1 MAAAA
6 DPPVG
11 GQDLCAA
18 VLGGGR
24 AATHPPA
31 DEDGA
36 LLAEERAGG
45 RYPPVGGYPPDGG
58 GCRSRGPRRR
68 WAERPLRQHAVGT
81 SATAATAPMA
91 AILDSFLLLARSY
104 VRSQA
109 TPVVLTRGVVRDLS
123 TYHSSCENIFSFRKS
138 RVYFRKRAFR
148 RLFSIAAQLQGR
160 VCSRPRFQLWN
171 YLCVCRS
178 RVGPDRE
185 CGGGRSVPWRHAQPR
200 PHRPSPSRG

>member
-11 GQDLCAA
+11 GQELCAA

-24 AATHPPA
+24 AATQPPA
-31 DEDGA
+31 DEDEA

-45 RYPPVGGYPPDGG
+45 RYPPVSGYPPGGG

-81 SATAATAPMA
+81 SATGATAPTA
-91 AILDSFLLLARSY
+91 AILDSFWLLARSY

-109 TPVVLTRGVVRDLS
+109 APVVRVAPTRAVVRDLS
-123 TYHSSCENIFSFRKS
+123 IYLSSRENLFSFRKS
-138 RVYFRKRAFR
+138 RV
-148 RLFSIAAQLQGR
+148 FSQT
-160 VCSRPRFQLWN
+160 RFQ
-171 YLCVCRS
+171 
-178 RVGPDRE
+178 
-185 CGGGRSVPWRHAQPR
+185 
-200 PHRPSPSRG
+200 